1 MSAQHRERVT
11 GVWCCS
17 VSHGQHTHPFTAT
30 GTLPNHPELSTQ
42 GAPHLPRR
50 VAVLLVRR
58 YHSGADGWRQFSA
71 PKSLVFN
78 APVPKAV
85 VAQNAGG
92 ADAGG
97 GAAE

>member
-1 MSAQHRERVT
+1 M
-11 GVWCCS
+11 
-17 VSHGQHTHPFTAT
+17 
-30 GTLPNHPELSTQ
+30 
-42 GAPHLPRR
+42 PRR